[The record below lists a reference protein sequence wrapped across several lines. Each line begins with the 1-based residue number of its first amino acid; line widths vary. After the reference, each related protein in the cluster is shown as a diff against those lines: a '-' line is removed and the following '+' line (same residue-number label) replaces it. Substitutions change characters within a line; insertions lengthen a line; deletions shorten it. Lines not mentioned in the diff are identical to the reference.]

1 MIDPQAPSPYNT
13 RSSSHQRSTH
23 WHLNFGGNWSDGTP
37 AIANSSTSDSESLG
51 VSHSSS
57 TMTSNGKV
65 TVSYLVKHANSW
77 VLATPAFLTHTTLT
91 TIEEE
96 LEDVRTDLIILVSR
110 ERTEMITDFKA
121 RADALLGFYTSLLKD
136 PLSGTSIP
144 TVFLGWE
151 ALNSLDVGERQ
162 ISLLL
167 HAQRSCIMLTNYVA
181 WYWLDVCIRDACNS
195 IMDEQVDC
203 LVQCPWLVRLV
214 RDVEEAHRLRYPQHQ
229 FEAPITVSPF
239 LVTPLALPFNL

>member
-1 MIDPQAPSPYNT
+1 MIGPQVPRPYNT

-37 AIANSSTSDSESLG
+37 AIADSSTSASESLR
-51 VSHSSS
+51 VSHSSWS
-57 TMTSNGKV
+57 HILA
-65 TVSYLVKHANSW
+65 VSYLVKHANSW

-96 LEDVRTDLIILVSR
+96 LEDVRTDLRILVSR

-162 ISLLL
+162 TRISLLL
-167 HAQRSCIMLTNYVA
+167 RAQRSCIMLTNYLA

-203 LVQCPWLVRLV
+203 PMACLTC
-214 RDVEEAHRLRYPQHQ
+214 
-229 FEAPITVSPF
+229 S
-239 LVTPLALPFNL
+239 

>member
-1 MIDPQAPSPYNT
+1 M
-13 RSSSHQRSTH
+13 
-23 WHLNFGGNWSDGTP
+23 
-37 AIANSSTSDSESLG
+37 SE
-51 VSHSSS
+51 
-57 TMTSNGKV
+57 
-65 TVSYLVKHANSW
+65 SYLVKHANSW

-96 LEDVRTDLIILVSR
+96 LEDVRTDLQILVSTR

-136 PLSGTSIP
+136 PLLGTSIP

-167 HAQRSCIMLTNYVA
+167 CAQRSCIMLTNYLA
-181 WYWLDVCIRDACNS
+181 WYWLDVCIQDACNS

-203 LVQCPWLVRLV
+203 PVQCSWLFRLV
-214 RDVEEAHRLRYPQHQ
+214 RNVEEAHRLRYPQHQ
-229 FEAPITVSPF
+229 F
-239 LVTPLALPFNL
+239 